1 MAGRWLAEVAAAG
14 TPPMAGGWLAEV
26 AAAAAAA
33 PSSPPDP
40 AGGEAASSSPLDP
53 APGELVGR
61 RRAPA
66 CQRRR
71 RQQRPHPPHA
81 AMTVTVEDSG
91 GTGSFLKKPLW
102 HFLVT

>member
-33 PSSPPDP
+33 PSPLPDP

-53 APGELVGR
+53 APGELVADFQP
-61 RRAPA
+61 APMA
-66 CQRRR
+66 VSVPVDVYQY
-71 RQQRPHPPHA
+71 
-81 AMTVTVEDSG
+81 S
-91 GTGSFLKKPLW
+91 
-102 HFLVT
+102 